1 MAPEL
6 LWGLGG
12 KHVLVD
18 QLVDPLLVLELLLA
32 HHQQPDKTQST
43 PTLREGERERLFAGC
58 VFLCANGH
66 VCRHVY
72 VCANLCV
79 CGAGSLSVHVC
90 VVCVCV

>member
-1 MAPEL
+1 M
-6 LWGLGG
+6 
-12 KHVLVD
+12 LVD

-43 PTLREGERERLFAGC
+43 PTLREGEGAFVCGFFC
-58 VFLCANGH
+58 VCANGH

-79 CGAGSLSVHVC
+79 SVGQGVSLCMCVSVG

>member
-1 MAPEL
+1 MFHCLIQKERKERGSHPDDALVFHHLARAVEVAPEL

-43 PTLREGERERLFAGC
+43 PTLREGERERLFAG
-58 VFLCANGH
+58 FF
-66 VCRHVY
+66 
-72 VCANLCV
+72 
-79 CGAGSLSVHVC
+79 VC
-90 VVCVCV
+90 V